1 AAPLLPPRAGTYAG
15 DVQLRG
21 MTYMAVLRSPH
32 AHAHSRRIEPARAR
46 QQPGVL
52 AVLTGHE
59 VAHQCQRPFPLAG
72 VRDGMHTKSRWPMAT
87 AVAKYAGEPVAV
99 VVASSRERA
108 QDPLAVIQVEYET
121 LPAGM

>member
-1 AAPLLPPRAGTYAG
+1 MVSGQGSTLIGAAVKRKEDPRLITGAGKYTG

-32 AHAHSRRIEPARAR
+32 AHAHLRRIDAARAR

-59 VAHQCQRPFPLAG
+59 VAHPGQRPF
-72 VRDGMHTKSRWPMAT
+72 R
-87 AVAKYAGEPVAV
+87 
-99 VVASSRERA
+99 
-108 QDPLAVIQVEYET
+108 
-121 LPAGM
+121 LPGGRGRVPAHSARP

>member
-1 AAPLLPPRAGTYAG
+1 MVAGRGTTLIGAAVKRREAHRLITGAGKYTG

-32 AHAHSRRIEPARAR
+32 AHAHLRRIEAARAR

-59 VAHQCQRPFPLAG
+59 GAHPCQRPVRLAG
-72 VRDGMHTKSRWPMAT
+72 VRDGMHTKSPWALAT
-87 AVAKYAGEPVAV
+87 AVAEYAGEPA
-99 VVASSRERA
+99 
-108 QDPLAVIQVEYET
+108 
-121 LPAGM
+121 AGG